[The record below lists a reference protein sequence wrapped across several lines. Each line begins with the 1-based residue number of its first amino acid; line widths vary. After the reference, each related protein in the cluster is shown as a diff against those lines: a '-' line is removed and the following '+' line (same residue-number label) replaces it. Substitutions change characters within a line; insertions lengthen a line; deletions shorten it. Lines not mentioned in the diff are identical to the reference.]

1 MQRADATKASANVR
15 RRGMDSPERDQAEER
30 AASAMAGVKPVD
42 GSQEATHHL
51 SLHEPWMVV
60 QA

>member
-1 MQRADATKASANVR
+1 
-15 RRGMDSPERDQAEER
+15 MDGR
-30 AASAMAGVKPVD
+30 AGVKPAA

>member
-1 MQRADATKASANVR
+1 
-15 RRGMDSPERDQAEER
+15 MDGRV
-30 AASAMAGVKPVD
+30 GVKQVD
-42 GSQEATHHL
+42 ESQEATYHL